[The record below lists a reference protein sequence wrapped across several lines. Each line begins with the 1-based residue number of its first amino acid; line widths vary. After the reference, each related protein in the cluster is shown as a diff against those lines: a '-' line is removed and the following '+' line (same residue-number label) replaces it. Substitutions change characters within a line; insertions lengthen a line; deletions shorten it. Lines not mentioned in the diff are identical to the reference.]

1 MKHAERLYNA
11 IEFKPVDRPPHFEL
25 MFELCEEAFG
35 IPRPTGM
42 EYQLKDSKE
51 LEKVFRQCGEIYAK
65 TVERYQWD
73 AVTLW
78 CPRNGDGSTIYDF
91 TQYLMDYLG
100 EDITVIPPVWNSVVC
115 IETIEDYM
123 QFSIDLLEEP
133 HKVHDMAKRL
143 LERGLR
149 NAEGHLNAGCKIIC
163 LPCDSA
169 FNGGPFM
176 SPDDFA
182 EFTIPY
188 LKELIDYIHGR
199 GAKAIFHSDGY
210 LMPILEQIVEV
221 KPDVIHSID
230 PMAGMDIAEVKKITY
245 GKAAL
250 MGNVKCSSLQDGK
263 DEEIKESVDYALE
276 HASKGSGFIFS
287 SSNCVF
293 KGLPLQNYEKMLGYY
308 WDFVNNRMK

>member
-35 IPRPTGM
+35 IPGPTGM

-65 TVERYQWD
+65 TVEKYQWD

-210 LMPILEQIVEV
+210 LMPILEQI
-221 KPDVIHSID
+221 
-230 PMAGMDIAEVKKITY
+230 GR
-245 GKAAL
+245 
-250 MGNVKCSSLQDGK
+250 
-263 DEEIKESVDYALE
+263 
-276 HASKGSGFIFS
+276 AS
-287 SSNCVF
+287 CRERVCD
-293 KGLPLQNYEKMLGYY
+293 L
-308 WDFVNNRMK
+308 V